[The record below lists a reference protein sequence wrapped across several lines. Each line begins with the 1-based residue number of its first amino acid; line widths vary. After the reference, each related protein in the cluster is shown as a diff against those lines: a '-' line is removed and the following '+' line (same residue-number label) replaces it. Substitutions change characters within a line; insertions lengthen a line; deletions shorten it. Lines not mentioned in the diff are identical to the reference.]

1 MSHPPGTDVR
11 VEEKRVA
18 AVRLRASGMTY
29 REIAAE
35 MGQTLSYAYLLVREG
50 LIEMRDAATEDA
62 SEARAIELERLD
74 AMTGRLTAK
83 LQRQQR
89 EVTAPDGVQSFVPD
103 PDEATI
109 SALLRVMERRAKL
122 LGLDAPQ
129 EIVGAGGGPIQ
140 VSNVAAGEEF
150 MGRVEKMIA
159 RLEAGEKPEDVA
171 ASIRATATVV
181 PAEAGQPSTNGNG
194 SKPT

>member
-1 MSHPPGTDVR
+1 MPSPTGQDVLTT
-11 VEEKRVA
+11 EKRVVA
-18 AVRLRASGMTY
+18 LKLRASGRTY

-35 MGQTLSYAYLLVREG
+35 MGQTLSYAYQLVHDG
-50 LIEMRDAATEDA
+50 LAEIRTAATED
-62 SEARAIELERLD
+62 SDEARAIEVTRLD
-74 AMTGRLTAK
+74 ALTVSLTAK